1 MQHQNKKI
9 SRRQM
14 SESFLTAA
22 FLSLSGGLQD
32 AYTYLSRGSV
42 FANAQTGNIVL
53 FSHSLFEKN
62 FSGALHYFI
71 PLLFFG
77 IGVAA
82 AEGVHF
88 IFEKSNRLH
97 WRQPVLLLEI
107 IILFIVGFIPDEH
120 NLIANALVSFSCAMQ
135 VQAFRK
141 VHGYSFAS
149 TMCIGNIRSGMEAF
163 CLFVRTQDR
172 LTLQKASAYF
182 GVIVLF
188 ALGAGVGGV
197 LLSYFGLKTIWIS
210 CLLLVIGFF
219 LMFIRDKSMQP
230 QF

>member
-1 MQHQNKKI
+1 
-9 SRRQM
+9 M

-71 PLLFFG
+71 
-77 IGVAA
+77 
-82 AEGVHF
+82 
-88 IFEKSNRLH
+88 
-97 WRQPVLLLEI
+97 LEI

-172 LTLQKASAYF
+172 LTLQKAAAYF